1 MISVA
6 YEIEA
11 RTAARLGFSWL
22 KRRVDSADDRT
33 ERRRAGNA

>member
-1 MISVA
+1 MISIA

-11 RTAARLGFSWL
+11 RTAARLGFSGL
-22 KRRVDSADDRT
+22 LRRVATAEDRS